1 MFTRCQLIKKKK
13 HETLCSSIE
22 IQLQR
27 AIGPWLP
34 FYRCLSECS
43 PCLTLEFQEHQ
54 NTMFWPQ
61 TFLPASSVIS
71 TFTICLRDVV
81 NSSLLI
87 LSAYWIR
94 FILRRPSQIFSSYII
109 YITVFWTPVV
119 AFSWKLMTCR
129 LLNYSSV
136 SIWDFYSFHLFIFV

>member
-1 MFTRCQLIKKKK
+1 MARLIDKCYSVSISCCHLRKSTKWYIRQSVSKKHKSRLLCKSYDVYKMPINLKKK

-87 LSAYWIR
+87 LSSYWIR
-94 FILRRPSQIFSSYII
+94 FILRRPSQIFSS
-109 YITVFWTPVV
+109 
-119 AFSWKLMTCR
+119 
-129 LLNYSSV
+129 
-136 SIWDFYSFHLFIFV
+136 